1 MLLYTNTKGAR
12 MFNTNTPAKA
22 KIIKN
27 KKLGTVKVVVA
38 FNVHLKEN
46 AKGELVYAFP
56 SQQKCAYVSGDI
68 NPTEVLNTLTN
79 ASSVIRSSAIELVA

>member
-1 MLLYTNTKGAR
+1 MVKPMLLYTNTKGAR

-38 FNVHLKEN
+38 FK
-46 AKGELVYAFP
+46 
-56 SQQKCAYVSGDI
+56 S
-68 NPTEVLNTLTN
+68 
-79 ASSVIRSSAIELVA
+79 